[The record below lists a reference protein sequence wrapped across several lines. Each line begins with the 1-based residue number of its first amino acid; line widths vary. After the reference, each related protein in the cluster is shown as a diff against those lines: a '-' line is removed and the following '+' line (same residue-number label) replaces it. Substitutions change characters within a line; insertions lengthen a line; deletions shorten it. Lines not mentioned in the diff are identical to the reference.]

1 MNSFLLLGWCYIIY
15 KIRRLLLNRLVRV
28 VSRATTDVKGDD
40 RHDRDEKTDVGVWK
54 TLWFVE
60 KSVTEF
66 GEVGE
71 VGDVGLGVTELRI
84 VTTEST
90 VRHYV
95 RPHQGVRKLRT
106 RISATV
112 MVGNTMPSIALD
124 VFSSKLRNLAYNMA
138 WFLRTHRVKKWRI
151 GCFVLRGA
159 LGFEGKCVD
168 YPRQNGVFVL

>member
-95 RPHQGVRKLRT
+95 RLHQGERKLRT

-112 MVGNTMPSIALD
+112 MGGNTIPSIALD
-124 VFSSKLRNLAYNMA
+124 VFSSKLRNL
-138 WFLRTHRVKKWRI
+138 L
-151 GCFVLRGA
+151 
-159 LGFEGKCVD
+159 
-168 YPRQNGVFVL
+168 